1 METVRRTPVH
11 SSVSREKSMAG
22 ERAGT
27 EPVTPVYELKQVRV
41 RLGAED
47 DFCARMS
54 EIEGCR
60 ICKV

>member
-1 METVRRTPVH
+1 MNAVMKVVKDLSLPQR
-11 SSVSREKSMAG
+11 AQDFG
-22 ERAGT
+22 ERCRL
-27 EPVTPVYELKQVRV
+27 EVRV
-41 RLGAED
+41 RLGAEE